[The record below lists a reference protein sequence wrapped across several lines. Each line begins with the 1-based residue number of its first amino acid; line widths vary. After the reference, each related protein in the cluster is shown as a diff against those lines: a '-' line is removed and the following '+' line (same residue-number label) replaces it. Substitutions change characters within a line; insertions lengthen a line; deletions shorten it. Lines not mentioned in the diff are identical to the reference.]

1 MKIEILNEK
10 DNKMSF
16 LLKDSNPAYANALRR
31 IMINEV
37 PVMAIEEVE
46 FKKNSSALYDEI
58 IAHRLGLI
66 PLTTDLRSYELPKS
80 EDDIKERKAKCTL
93 TLTLSEKGPKTVYA
107 SDLVSADPKVKP
119 VYDKIPIVKLLKD
132 QELELTAIAILGK
145 GKEHSKWSGCHVW
158 YNYNANLKINNKHPD
173 FEKYKDMYPPQVF
186 NKKGEIDEQLIYEN
200 NLIDAVAHVNEEIV
214 KVNYNDKEFKFYVE
228 SWGQLKPREILNEA
242 LKIFDEKLDE
252 LSSLI

>member
-66 PLTTDLRSYELPKS
+66 PLTTDLSSYELPKS
-80 EDDIKERKAKCTL
+80 EDDIKERKA
-93 TLTLSEKGPKTVYA
+93 
-107 SDLVSADPKVKP
+107 
-119 VYDKIPIVKLLKD
+119 
-132 QELELTAIAILGK
+132 
-145 GKEHSKWSGCHVW
+145 
-158 YNYNANLKINNKHPD
+158 
-173 FEKYKDMYPPQVF
+173 
-186 NKKGEIDEQLIYEN
+186 
-200 NLIDAVAHVNEEIV
+200 
-214 KVNYNDKEFKFYVE
+214 
-228 SWGQLKPREILNEA
+228 
-242 LKIFDEKLDE
+242 
-252 LSSLI
+252 